1 MEKQMRR
8 KTEEEARAEAI
19 DNGFT
24 PDADV
29 PYPGGA
35 KPWKGTCNTCD
46 KSTSPRLANII
57 SGKSAC
63 KYCAGNVRKT
73 EEEARAEAIDNG
85 FTPDADV
92 PYPGGAKHWKG
103 TCNTCDKT
111 VSPTLENAR
120 TWRACKYC
128 GYAARAKAQK
138 VPEEE
143 AREIATAKGKYTPDA
158 DVPYPGS
165 GKPWKGT
172 CNTCGETVSPRL
184 SSIQKGASACVACG
198 HVASAKARMR
208 PEEEAREIATANG
221 KYTPDADVPY
231 PGLHT
236 PWKGTCNTCDGTVSP
251 RLGNIQ
257 AGKRACVACADH
269 GGFDPTK
276 PGWLYLMAGDSDGLP
291 WLKVGITNNAPA
303 NRAKDV
309 GGTIIDSVLY
319 ENGADAHRDEQEILG
334 QLGDLRGTGI
344 PEGGDG
350 YTESWSAWLMT
361 VTTLTELRERYAAAA

>member
-138 VPEEE
+138 V
-143 AREIATAKGKYTPDA
+143 
-158 DVPYPGS
+158 
-165 GKPWKGT
+165 
-172 CNTCGETVSPRL
+172 
-184 SSIQKGASACVACG
+184 
-198 HVASAKARMR
+198 